1 MKSFILVSTL
11 TLMFSASFASAQHA
25 GHAGHG
31 GHGGMPKATKAP
43 DWTAYPVLIA
53 GGRYSRSEAKY
64 QSFNMHAMEGVTYAS
79 YDGDGHVAPDAAVR
93 NLSIDD
99 NGALSFKI
107 GEDGSYYLVR
117 AVGHG
122 PGGEEAIA
130 STFKY
135 FSKPGPA
142 PRDLLNARRPGF
154 EIIPAILPRE
164 HSRYR
169 ENQTWAFR
177 VRMNGAPVAD
187 TQVVLETSNGTR
199 AEFVTGADG
208 IVDVTFPRDF
218 KDIPKDQWNHGRPL
232 ASQFVLA
239 VRHGGLLATFN
250 GDYSLDA
257 YGDKNVWAGV
267 GFAVLGMAVA
277 APLVRRRKKA

>member
-1 MKSFILVSTL
+1 
-11 TLMFSASFASAQHA
+11 MFSASAALAQ
-25 GHAGHG
+25 HAGHG
-31 GHGGMPKATKAP
+31 GHGSHGGALTAAKAP
-43 DWTAYPVLIA
+43 DWTAYPVLLA
-53 GGRYSRSEAKY
+53 SGGYSRSDAKY
-64 QSFNMHAMEGVTYAS
+64 QSFNMHAMEGVTFAS
-79 YDGDGHVAPDAAVR
+79 FYGDGNVAPEAATH
-93 NLSIDD
+93 NLLIDD

-117 AVGHG
+117 VVGHG
-122 PGGEEAIA
+122 PGGEEAVA

-142 PRDLLNARRPGF
+142 PRDLLNAQRPGF
-154 EIIPAILPRE
+154 EIVPAILPRE

-177 VRMNGAPVAD
+177 VRMNAEPMAGLP
-187 TQVVLETSNGTR
+187 VVLETSNGTR
-199 AEFVTGADG
+199 AEFATDADG
-208 IVDVTFPRDF
+208 VVNVTLPKDF
-218 KDIPKDQWNHGRPL
+218 KDIPKDQWNHGRPP

-267 GFAVLGMAVA
+267 GFAVLGMAA
-277 APLVRRRKKA
+277 AVPLVRRRKKA